1 MSNIS
6 ECMGLL
12 LFFDD
17 KRLATYKA
25 AVVGQRQTTCEEPI
39 ESNSA
44 QRNCNRTTHKV
55 HEKEE

>member
-12 LFFDD
+12 LLFDD

-25 AVVGQRQTTCEEPI
+25 TVVSQN
-39 ESNSA
+39 NSA
-44 QRNCNRTTHKV
+44 SDDSAENMPQSNRNLAFHPLR
-55 HEKEE
+55 EDEE

>member
-12 LFFDD
+12 LLFDD

-25 AVVGQRQTTCEEPI
+25 TVVSQN
-39 ESNSA
+39 NSA
-44 QRNCNRTTHKV
+44 SDDASENMLQCNHNLTFRNSR
-55 HEKEE
+55 EDDE